1 MATTVADPETSDAAV
16 QRATGKTW
24 SEWRRELDDAGC
36 REASHPNIVAA
47 AREAVPE
54 LSPWWSQTV
63 AVGYERMVG
72 LRDANEKA
80 DGYAVS
86 VSRTIDASITVAF
99 RAFKDGRSRKRWLTE
114 PITIRKATP
123 DRSLRI
129 SWDADGTTLDVNLTS
144 KGTSRCE
151 AVVQHSRL
159 PDIDTVETM
168 RAFWRERMDTLRDLL
183 EQTR

>member
-1 MATTVADPETSDAAV
+1 MPTTVADPETSDAAV
-16 QRATGKTW
+16 HRATGKTW
-24 SEWRRELDDAGC
+24 AGWRSALDKSGC
-36 REASHPNIVAA
+36 REAAHRDIVAA
-47 AREAVPE
+47 ALEIVPE

-72 LRDANEKA
+72 LRDANQKA

-86 VSRTIDASITVAF
+86 VSRVIDAPITDAF
-99 RAFKDGRSRKRWLTE
+99 RAFKDGRSRKRWLPE

-129 SWDADGTTLDVNLTS
+129 TWEADGGSLEVSLTS
-144 KGTSRCE
+144 KGTSRCQV
-151 AVVQHSRL
+151 VVQHARL
-159 PDIDTVETM
+159 ADRDAVETM

-183 EQTR
+183 ERNG